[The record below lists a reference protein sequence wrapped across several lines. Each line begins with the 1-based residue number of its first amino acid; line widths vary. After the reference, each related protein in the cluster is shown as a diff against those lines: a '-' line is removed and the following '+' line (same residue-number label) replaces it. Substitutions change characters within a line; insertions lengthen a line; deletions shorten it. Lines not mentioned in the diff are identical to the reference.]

1 MRHLSKKDFS
11 RINFILFTVAL
22 TSFGILFFA
31 MPKLKV
37 SEFEKRPIDQMP
49 TFSWKAFR
57 SGTYDSLVEA
67 YYADNFPFREHFV
80 ELSKE
85 LEAARGLRSPDIGFI
100 ANVAV
105 DKQLPKD
112 VDTTIAGVDS
122 VPMDTANI
130 PPGETDMGGGLLLYN
145 QRAME
150 VFGGTKA
157 MAKAYATAVNAYA
170 NLYESKP
177 TIYCIA
183 VPSSIAF
190 NGGDEYAKN
199 SQAEKTNIDQI
210 YSNLAPWVKA
220 VDAWSEIG
228 AHKDEYIYFR
238 SDHHWTGLGAYYAY
252 VAFCKTAGM
261 TPIALSA
268 MTHKV
273 KPNYLGSLYAFTKDA
288 RIKEFKDSVEY
299 WMVPGNH
306 KTYRYGESNTK
317 AMPGSLYAEGAK
329 GGNSYGVFLGGDNP
343 LMRIDNAD
351 IKNGRKVCIVKN
363 SYGNPFSTYFT
374 ANFEQV
380 FVVDYRYYKG
390 SILDLVKDNGITDL
404 IFINGIFSAN
414 TSWHIK
420 MMTKIM
426 KAQVPGKP
434 KDPAPD
440 SVPSPADSAKHMN
453 DDSLKKKPVKKI

>member
-1 MRHLSKKDFS
+1 MAWTKKDFS
-11 RINFILFTVAL
+11 RINFILFTVTL
-22 TSFGILFFA
+22 SCFGILFFA
-31 MPKLKV
+31 MPKMKV
-37 SEFEKRPIDQMP
+37 SEYEKRPIAQAP
-49 TFSWKAFR
+49 AFSWQTFF
-57 SGTYDSLVEA
+57 SGTYDSLLDV
-67 YYADNFPFREHFV
+67 YYADNFPFREKFV
-80 ELSKE
+80 EYNFTFKE
-85 LEAARGLRSPDIGFI
+85 ARGIRSDDGFI

-130 PPGETDMGGGLLLYN
+130 PPGETDMGGGLLIYN
-145 QRAME
+145 QHAME

-157 MAKAYATAVNAYA
+157 MAHAYASAINSYA
-170 NLYESKP
+170 TLFTEKP
-177 TIYCIA
+177 NIYCVA

-190 NGGDEYAKN
+190 NASEEYEKN
-199 SQAEKTNIDQI
+199 AQAEKTNIDQI
-210 YSNLAPWVKA
+210 YSQLAPWVKA
-220 VDAWSEIG
+220 VDAWDEIA
-228 AHKDEYIYFR
+228 AHKNEYIYFR
-238 SDHHWTGLGAYYAY
+238 TDHHWTGLGAYYAY
-252 VAFCKTAGM
+252 VAFCKSAGM

-268 MTHKV
+268 MTHKT
-273 KPNYLGSLYAFTKDA
+273 KPNYIGSLYMFTKDS
-288 RIKEFKDSVEY
+288 RIKEFGDSVEY

-306 KTYRYGESNTK
+306 KTFRYGESNTK

-351 IKNGRKVCIVKN
+351 IKNGRRVCIVKN

-380 FVVDYRYYKG
+380 FVLDYRYFKG
-390 SILDLVKDNGITDL
+390 SILDLIKDNSITDL
-404 IFINGIFSAN
+404 VFVNGIFSAN

-434 KDPAPD
+434 NDPNPASD
-440 SVPSPADSAKHMN
+440 SVPNPADSVKHMN
-453 DDSLKKKPVKKI
+453 DDSLKKKSAKKI